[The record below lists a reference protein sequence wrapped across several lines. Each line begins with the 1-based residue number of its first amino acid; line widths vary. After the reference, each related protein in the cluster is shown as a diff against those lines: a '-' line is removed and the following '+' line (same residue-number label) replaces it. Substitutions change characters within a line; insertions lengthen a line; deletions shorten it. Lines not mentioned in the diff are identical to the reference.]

1 MLRSRISM
9 SVSAALL
16 AGVVSITGCGTNN
29 TAGEVTTKNTRGAQD
44 GRLSVNSV
52 NRAHTMDNMEMSE
65 ELSERVAAMA
75 DIRTANVL
83 VAGRSAYV
91 AVTLDEA
98 AGGTHTRGNTQ
109 YNARNTMPGTG
120 RTMTGTDGAMN
131 GTGAAMNGMNG
142 SMVGPG
148 GAMGGTGQGMRGT
161 ADTNMNGTD
170 MMDNRGMKRDVD
182 MGLGRGLRND
192 TGTGTDAGMGA
203 GMDRGMGTRGTG
215 TGMGNTTNAGTE
227 TVTREIKDRVSSEIK
242 KQAPNIDT
250 VYVSA
255 NPDFVDRVGM
265 FAEETRAGHPIRG
278 FANEFGTM
286 VERIFPTRGR

>member
-52 NRAHTMDNMEMSE
+52 NRAHSMDNMEMSE
-65 ELSERVAAMA
+65 ELSERIAAMA
-75 DIRTANVL
+75 DIRSANVL

-120 RTMTGTDGAMN
+120 RTMPGTDGAMN
-131 GTGAAMNGMNG
+131 GTGATMNGTNG
-142 SMVGPG
+142 SMAGPG

-161 ADTNMNGTD
+161 ADTNTNGTD

-192 TGTGTDAGMGA
+192 AADTGIDDGLDTGIRNRGA
-203 GMDRGMGTRGTG
+203 GL
-215 TGMGNTTNAGTE
+215 GNTTNAGTE

-255 NPDFVDRVGM
+255 NPEFVDRVGM